1 MQRAYH
7 AKRRRKEARLVHSKD
22 WIDAWFGAVY
32 GTERTSVSAIV
43 APSARKRLMAF
54 CADGL
59 QVL

>member
-7 AKRRRKEARLVHSKD
+7 AKAPRKEARLVHSKH
-22 WIDAWFGAVY
+22 WIDAWSGVVY

-43 APSARKRLMAF
+43 APSAIKRLMAF
-54 CADGL
+54 CAEGL